1 MANKY
6 WRYSVKGHHAEG
18 DVHKL
23 IGSIPN
29 GVVVRL
35 HSEKGETIVYVAAEK
50 APEIKDAKPAEV
62 SEAEVMKVR

>member
-18 DVHKL
+18 DLHKL

-29 GVVVRL
+29 GVVVRI
-35 HSEKGETIVYVAAEK
+35 HSEKGDTTVYVAAEK
-50 APEIKDAKPAEV
+50 APEIKEGKVAEV
-62 SEAEVMKVR
+62 SEADALKIH